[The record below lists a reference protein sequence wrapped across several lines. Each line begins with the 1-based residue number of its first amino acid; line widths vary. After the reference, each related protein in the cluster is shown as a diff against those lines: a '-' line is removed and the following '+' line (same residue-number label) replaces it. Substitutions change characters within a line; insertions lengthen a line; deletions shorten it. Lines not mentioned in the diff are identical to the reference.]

1 MCESVLISLGE
12 GTRLSRIKSDH
23 FIQPRSIC
31 CFLKYRF
38 VHFLHVTL
46 PPSNF
51 GRKSL
56 YVSQLLYN
64 GCGYPPV
71 IAYHSLREIKTLS
84 VFMALNRLYTLEI
97 KSQKFSFLN
106 VSFGKYALELNKNG
120 CVNGMKAR

>member
-1 MCESVLISLGE
+1 MNLYLLVWEKGPGCHESNQITLFNQDLFVV
-12 GTRLSRIKSDH
+12 
-23 FIQPRSIC
+23 F
-31 CFLKYRF
+31 KYRF